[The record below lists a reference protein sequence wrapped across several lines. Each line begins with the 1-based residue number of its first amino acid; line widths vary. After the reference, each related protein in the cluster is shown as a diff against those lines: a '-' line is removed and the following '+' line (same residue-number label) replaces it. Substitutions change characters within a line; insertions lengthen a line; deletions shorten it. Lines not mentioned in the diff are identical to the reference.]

1 MILPS
6 RKTVEGASRAPHR
19 AMYKSMGLSD
29 DDLGRPLV
37 AVSSTCNEATPCN
50 IHLGKLAQKSKEGV
64 KDSGNTPREFTTIAV
79 SDGIA
84 MGHEGMKSS
93 LVSREII
100 ADSIE
105 VMVRAHQYDAI
116 VGISGC
122 DKSLPGTLMAMARLN
137 LPSIFVYGGTI
148 LPGNWNGNPV
158 TIQDVYEAVGTYDA
172 GKMSLEELTSLENVA
187 CPSAG
192 SCAGMY
198 TANTMAS
205 ISEALGMSLPGSA
218 TPPAESE
225 ERYKICFETG
235 KSIDQ
240 LLLSDLKPR
249 DIMTYEAFENAIM
262 MANAIGG
269 STNAILHLL
278 ALSRETGIELD
289 IKDFEYIRKKTPH
302 IANMRP
308 GGSYVMLN
316 LDNIGGIPVIL
327 KSLLDKGILNGNVE
341 TVTGK
346 TMKKNLES
354 YDFSKSKSYYKA
366 QKTEFRNILRTVD
379 NPIHKEGTL
388 KILFGNLAP
397 EGAVIKIAGLKEDKF
412 EGVAKV
418 YHSEESAFDAVSKRE
433 ISEGDVVV
441 IRYEGPKGGP
451 GMREM
456 LAVTA
461 AIVGQGLGE
470 KVAMLT
476 DGRFSGATR
485 GFMIGHMSPEAMVGG
500 PISIIK
506 NGDKI
511 KIDLLKETVDLK
523 ISKKEFTNRIKKFK
537 PIKNRYRSGGPSKI
551 CNIGKICIRRG
562 YNLSDTK
569 VYEKKLYLIFYF
581 NRIYD
586 PVKWKVMKMI
596 CYFVIKENN
605 LNSAQNY

>member
-1 MILPS
+1 MVLPS
-6 RKTVEGASRAPHR
+6 RKTVEGTSRAPHR
-19 AMYKSMGLSD
+19 AMYKAMGLTD
-29 DDLGRPLV
+29 QDLSRPLV

-50 IHLGKLAQKSKEGV
+50 IHLGKLAQKAKEGV

-105 VMVRAHQYDAI
+105 IMIRAHQYDAL

-122 DKSLPGTLMAMARLN
+122 DKSLPGTLMAMVRLN
-137 LPSIFVYGGTI
+137 IPSIFVYGGTI
-148 LPGNWNGNPV
+148 LPGNWNGKPV
-158 TIQDVYEAVGTYDA
+158 SVQDVYEAVGAFDT
-172 GKMSLEELTSLENVA
+172 GNMSLEQLTSLENVA

-205 ISEALGMSLPGSA
+205 ISEAIGMSLPGSA
-218 TPPAESE
+218 TPIAESDI
-225 ERYKICFETG
+225 RNNICYETG
-235 KSIDQ
+235 KAIGNLIENDI
-240 LLLSDLKPR
+240 KPR
-249 DIMTYEAFENAIM
+249 DIMIYESFENAII

-278 ALSRETGIELD
+278 ALSREANVKLD
-289 IKDFEYIRKKTPH
+289 IKDFEKIRKKTPH

-308 GGSYVMLN
+308 GGNYVMLD

-327 KSLLDKGILNGNVE
+327 KSLFDKGIINGDVL

-346 TMKKNLES
+346 TLKENLLSYNFAKSSAFFKNNENE
-354 YDFSKSKSYYKA
+354 YK
-366 QKTEFRNILRTVD
+366 NILRPMD
-379 NPIHKEGTL
+379 NPIHDEGTL

-397 EGAVIKIAGLKEDKF
+397 DGAVIKIAGLHSERF
-412 EGVAKV
+412 VGNAKV
-418 YHSEESAFDAVSKRE
+418 FNSEESAFEAISNRE
-433 ISEGDVVV
+433 VVEGDVVI

-456 LAVTA
+456 LATTA
-461 AIVGQGLGE
+461 ALVGQGLGE

-485 GFMIGHMSPEAMVGG
+485 GFMIGHVSPEAMVGG
-500 PISIIK
+500 PISLVK

-511 KIDLLKETVDLK
+511 KIDLVKGTVDLK
-523 ISKKEFTNRIKKFK
+523 ISDKEFSKRLKKLKTIEIRYETGALSKYATLVQSATEGAVTLPILKQIKRKKFK
-537 PIKNRYRSGGPSKI
+537 N
-551 CNIGKICIRRG
+551 
-562 YNLSDTK
+562 
-569 VYEKKLYLIFYF
+569 
-581 NRIYD
+581 
-586 PVKWKVMKMI
+586 
-596 CYFVIKENN
+596 
-605 LNSAQNY
+605 

>member
-1 MILPS
+1 MVLPS
-6 RKTVEGASRAPHR
+6 RKTVEGPSRAPNR
-19 AMYKSMGLSD
+19 AMYKAMGLSD
-29 DDLGRPLV
+29 EDLSRPLV

-50 IHLGKLAQKSKEGV
+50 IHLGKLAQQAKEGV
-64 KDSGNTPREFTTIAV
+64 RISGNTPREFTTIAV

-93 LVSREII
+93 LISREII

-105 VMVRAHQYDAI
+105 IMVRAHQYDAI

-148 LPGNWNGNPV
+148 LPGNWNGKPV
-158 TIQDVYEAVGTYDA
+158 TVQDVYEAVGTYDA
-172 GKMSLEELTSLENVA
+172 GNMTLAELTSLENVA

-205 ISEALGMSLPGSA
+205 ISEAIGMSLPGSA
-218 TPPAESE
+218 TPAAESKA
-225 ERYKICFETG
+225 RNDICLETG
-235 KSIDQ
+235 KSIDI
-240 LLLSDLKPR
+240 LISNNIRPKE
-249 DIMTYEAFENAIM
+249 IMTYEAFENAII

-269 STNAILHLL
+269 STNAVLHLL
-278 ALSRETGIELD
+278 ALSREIGVNLD
-289 IKDFEYIRKKTPH
+289 IKDFETIRRKTPH

-308 GGSYVMLN
+308 GGNYVMLD
-316 LDNIGGIPVIL
+316 LDNLGGIPVIL
-327 KSLLDKGILNGNVE
+327 KSLADKGILNVDAL

-346 TMKKNLES
+346 TMKENLDA
-354 YDFSKSKSYYKA
+354 YNFNKLKSYVKSN
-366 QKTEFRNILRTVD
+366 QNEFKKILKPIE

-397 EGAVIKIAGLKEDKF
+397 EGSVVKIAGLKGEKF
-412 EGVAKV
+412 VGTAKV
-418 YHSEESAFDAVSKRE
+418 FNSEESAFEAISKQE
-433 ISEGDVVV
+433 IVEGDVVV

-461 AIVGQGLGE
+461 ALVGQGLGE

-485 GFMIGHMSPEAMVGG
+485 GFMIGHVSPEAMVGG
-500 PISIIK
+500 PIALVK
-506 NGDKI
+506 NGDEI
-511 KIDLLKETVDLK
+511 AIDLIKETIDLQISRK
-523 ISKKEFTNRIKKFK
+523 EFVKRSKKLKPFEIRYKSGALAKYATLVQSASEGSITLPLLKRIRKYK
-537 PIKNRYRSGGPSKI
+537 PQKAIK
-551 CNIGKICIRRG
+551 
-562 YNLSDTK
+562 
-569 VYEKKLYLIFYF
+569 
-581 NRIYD
+581 
-586 PVKWKVMKMI
+586 
-596 CYFVIKENN
+596 
-605 LNSAQNY
+605 

>member
-19 AMYKSMGLSD
+19 AMYKSMGLTD
-29 DDLGRPLV
+29 DDLSRPLV

-93 LVSREII
+93 LISREII

-105 VMVRAHQYDAI
+105 VMVRAHQYDGI

-137 LPSIFVYGGTI
+137 IPSIFVYGGTI
-148 LPGNWNGNPV
+148 LPGNWNGKAV

-172 GKMSLEELTSLENVA
+172 GKMSLEELISLENVA

-225 ERYKICFETG
+225 ERNKICFETG
-235 KSIDQ
+235 KSID
-240 LLLSDLKPR
+240 LLLVNDLKPR

-289 IKDFEYIRKKTPH
+289 IKDFEYIRRKTPH

-308 GGSYVMLN
+308 GGNYVMLN

-341 TVTGK
+341 TVTGR
-346 TMKKNLES
+346 TMKENLES
-354 YDFSKSKSYYKA
+354 YDFRNSRSYYKA
-366 QKTEFRNILRTVD
+366 HKTEYRNILRPID

-397 EGAVIKIAGLKEDKF
+397 EGAVIKVAGLKEDNF
-412 EGVAKV
+412 DGIAKV
-418 YHSEESAFDAVSKRE
+418 YDSEESAFDAVSKRE
-433 ISEGDVVV
+433 INEGDVVV

-485 GFMIGHMSPEAMVGG
+485 GFMIGHVSPEAMVGG

-511 KIDLLKETVDLK
+511 KINLLKETVDLK
-523 ISKKEFTNRIKKFK
+523 VSKKETTNRIKKFK
-537 PIKNRYRSGGPSKI
+537 PIKNRYRSGALAK
-551 CNIGKICIRRG
+551 
-562 YNLSDTK
+562 YATL
-569 VYEKKLYLIFYF
+569 V
-581 NRIYD
+581 
-586 PVKWKVMKMI
+586 
-596 CYFVIKENN
+596 
-605 LNSAQNY
+605 NSASEGAITSPIPKYMKKIFT

>member
-1 MILPS
+1 
-6 RKTVEGASRAPHR
+6 
-19 AMYKSMGLSD
+19 MYKSMGLTD
-29 DDLGRPLV
+29 DDLSKPLV
-37 AVSSTCNEATPCN
+37 GVCSTCNEATPCN
-50 IHLGKLAQKSKEGV
+50 IHLGRLASKAKEGV
-64 KDSGNTPREFTTIAV
+64 KESGNTPREFTTIAV

-93 LVSREII
+93 LISREII

-105 VMVRAHQYDAI
+105 IMVRAHQYDAV

-148 LPGNWNGNPV
+148 LPGNWNGKPV
-158 TIQDVYEAVGTYDA
+158 TIQDVYEAVGTFDA
-172 GKMSLEELTSLENVA
+172 GKMSLEELKSLENVA

-205 ISEALGMSLPGSA
+205 ISEALGMSLLGSA

-225 ERYKICFETG
+225 ERQRITFETG
-235 KSIDQ
+235 KSIGS
-240 LLLSDLKPR
+240 LLENDIKPR
-249 DIMTYEAFENAIM
+249 DILVYESFENAIM

-278 ALSRETGIELD
+278 AISREAGIDLD
-289 IKDFEYIRKKTPH
+289 IKDFEHIRRKTPH

-308 GGSYVMLN
+308 GGNYVMLN
-316 LDNIGGIPVIL
+316 LDNIGGVPVIL
-327 KSLLDKGILNGNVE
+327 KSLLDKDIINGNVL

-346 TMKKNLES
+346 TLRQNLES
-354 YDFSKSKSYYKA
+354 YNFRQSKNYYRKHR
-366 QKTEFRNILRTVD
+366 TEFRNILKTIE
-379 NPIHKEGTL
+379 NPIHKQGTL

-397 EGAVIKIAGLKEDKF
+397 EGAVIKIAGLEEDLFK
-412 EGVAKV
+412 GVAKV
-418 YHSEESAFDAVSKRE
+418 YNSEESAFEAVSKRE
-433 ISEGDVVV
+433 IKEGDVVV

-470 KVAMLT
+470 KVAMVT

-485 GFMIGHMSPEAMVGG
+485 GFMIGHVSPEAMVGG
-500 PISIIK
+500 PLALVK

-511 KIDLLKETVDLK
+511 EIDLQKETIDLK
-523 ISKKEFTNRIKKFK
+523 ISKKEFSSRLDKTKT
-537 PIKNRYRSGGPSKI
+537 IKNRYMSGALAKYATLVQSASEGAI
-551 CNIGKICIRRG
+551 
-562 YNLSDTK
+562 TK
-569 VYEKKLYLIFYF
+569 PIIKYMKKVP
-581 NRIYD
+581 N
-586 PVKWKVMKMI
+586 
-596 CYFVIKENN
+596 
-605 LNSAQNY
+605 

>member
-29 DDLGRPLV
+29 DDLSRPLV

-105 VMVRAHQYDAI
+105 IMVRAHQYDGI

-137 LPSIFVYGGTI
+137 LPSVFVYGGTI
-148 LPGNWNGNPV
+148 LPGIWNGNPV
-158 TIQDVYEAVGTYDA
+158 TIQDVYEAVGTFDA
-172 GKMSLEELTSLENVA
+172 GKMSLEELISLENVA

-218 TPPAESE
+218 TPPAESK
-225 ERYKICFETG
+225 ERYNICFETG
-235 KSIDQ
+235 KSIDH
-240 LLLSDLKPR
+240 LLLNDLKPR

-278 ALSRETGIELD
+278 ALSRESGIELD
-289 IKDFEYIRKKTPH
+289 IKDFEYIRRKTPH

-308 GGSYVMLN
+308 GGNYVMLN

-327 KSLLDKGILNGNVE
+327 KSLLDKGILNGDVE

-346 TMKKNLES
+346 TMKENLKS
-354 YDFSKSKSYYKA
+354 YDFSKSKSYYKEH
-366 QKTEFRNILRTVD
+366 KTEFRNILRTVD

-397 EGAVIKIAGLKEDKF
+397 EGAVIKVAGLIEDKF
-412 EGVAKV
+412 EGVARI
-418 YHSEESAFDAVSKRE
+418 YDSEESAFDAVSKRE
-433 ISEGDVVV
+433 INEGDVVV

-511 KIDLLKETVDLK
+511 KIDLLQETVDLK

-537 PIKNRYRSGGPSKI
+537 PIKNRYRSGALAKYATLVRSASEGAITSPIPK
-551 CNIGKICIRRG
+551 
-562 YNLSDTK
+562 YM
-569 VYEKKLYLIFYF
+569 KKRFT
-581 NRIYD
+581 
-586 PVKWKVMKMI
+586 
-596 CYFVIKENN
+596 
-605 LNSAQNY
+605 